1 MDRDEALRRIR
12 GASGPWDLLIVGGG
26 ATGLGAAVD
35 AASRGYHTLLLERG
49 DFGSGTSSRSTKLIH
64 GGVRY
69 LRQGNVTL
77 VMEALQERTLLRRNA
92 PHLVHDL
99 PFVVPSYDWW
109 QGPFYGVGLR
119 IYDLLAGRH
128 GFGRS
133 RPLTRQQTL
142 DRLPG
147 IEPEGL
153 RGGVVYHD
161 GQFDDA
167 RLAVDLARTAWR
179 EGGTLVN
186 RMEVTSLRKE
196 RDLVTGVTARDLETG
211 EETAIPARVVINATG
226 PFADTV
232 RRMDEADTV
241 PMLRPSQGVH
251 LVLDRSF
258 LPGTAAIM
266 VPHTDDGRV
275 LFLIPWLGRV
285 VVGTTDTPVE
295 TVEAEPRPRPDEIE
309 FLLEHVGRYLVR
321 DPKPEDVL
329 SVFAG
334 LRPLVAGGEAS
345 TANASRDHVVHVA
358 PSGLVT
364 VAGGKW
370 TTYRRMAQDAVDQA
384 LVVADLPG
392 EPCRTAD
399 LRIHGAGDDPSCVGP
414 YGTDRGAVDAVCA
427 ERPGWDEPIG
437 KGLSLRPGEVAW
449 AVRYEMART
458 VDDVLARR
466 SRSLLLDARASRDA
480 AEAVARVMAEE
491 LGRDDAW
498 IDEQVRSFA
507 SIAQAYLLA

>member
-12 GASGPWDLLIVGGG
+12 GANGPWDLVIVGGG

-77 VMEALQERTLLRRNA
+77 VMEALHERTLLRRNA

-128 GFGRS
+128 GFGKS
-133 RPLTRQQTL
+133 RPLTRAQTL

-147 IEPEGL
+147 IEPDGL

-167 RLAVDLARTAWR
+167 RLAIALARTAWR

-186 RMEVTSLRKE
+186 RMNVTGLRKE
-196 RDLVTGVTARDLETG
+196 RDIVTGVTAQDGESG
-211 EETAIPARVVINATG
+211 EEIAIPARVVINATG
-226 PFADTV
+226 PFADSV
-232 RRMDEADTV
+232 RRMDERETV

-285 VVGTTDTPVE
+285 VVGTTDTEVE
-295 TVEAEPRPRPDEIE
+295 RIEAEPRPLPEEIE

-334 LRPLVAGGEAS
+334 LRPLVAGGEVS
-345 TANASRDHVVHVA
+345 TAAASRDHVVHVS

-364 VAGGKW
+364 VVGGKW

-392 EPCRTAD
+392 EPCVTED
-399 LRIHGAGDDPSCVGP
+399 LRIHGAVDDPVEAGP
-414 YGTDRGAVDAVCA
+414 YGADRGAVDAVCA
-427 ERPGWDEPIG
+427 ERPGWNEPIAP
-437 KGLSLRPGEVAW
+437 GLSLRPGEVAW

-466 SRSLLLDARASRDA
+466 SRSLLLDARASLAA
-480 AEAVARVMAEE
+480 AEPVARVLAEE
-491 LGRDDAW
+491 LGRGDAW
-498 IDEQVRSFA
+498 IGEQVRAFA
-507 SIAQAYLLA
+507 NIAQAHLIA